1 KGQQLGRGL
10 TAGLRRTFGSLAH
23 ARVLAGL
30 PARRNAKA
38 TRTASAGARK
48 TSADRHGPKRRWS
61 REQVLERL
69 RAWHAGGGGRMRNE
83 LVLACMHHFGSV
95 VRACQAADLPGPAI
109 QWTPDRI
116 RRALREPGFD
126 VTTPALV
133 AACIDHF
140 GSVTA
145 ARASAAQKD
154 RQRTWSRATVVA
166 ELQAR
171 ARRGLR
177 GVGRLLR
184 DPAVRLFGSTEAALW
199 AAGQS
204 DPRGARRSWGQRGQ
218 RGKRSQRGKP

>member
-38 TRTASAGARK
+38 TRTASAGARR

-61 REQVLERL
+61 REQALERL
-69 RAWHAGGGGRMRNE
+69 RAWHAGGGRMRNE
-83 LVLACMHHFGSV
+83 LFLACKHHFGSV
-95 VRACQAADLPGPAI
+95 ARACQAADLPMPAT

-126 VTTPALV
+126 VTAPAFV
-133 AACIDHF
+133 AACFDHF
-140 GSVTA
+140 GSMTA

-154 RQRTWSRATVVA
+154 RQRMWSRATVVA

-184 DPAVRLFGSTEAALW
+184 DPAVRLFGSVDAALR
-199 AAGQS
+199 AAAR
-204 DPRGARRSWGQRGQ
+204 PKAGATR
-218 RGKRSQRGKP
+218 